1 MNKQEDGISACLKRI
16 SIVVQTGTIK
26 DPVVERVVRRI
37 AEDVHPTRIILF
49 GSRARDV
56 ARPSSDIDLLLIY
69 DGPLSKR
76 EVKER
81 VLDLFELGDVP
92 IDVFVLTSEE
102 WTHLKPVA
110 NTLAREAD
118 ETGIVC
124 YG

>member
-1 MNKQEDGISACLKRI
+1 M
-16 SIVVQTGTIK
+16 VQTGTIK